1 MVVGRLQTRAETRAS
16 DDHGKRR
23 RFHPGRNVALTT
35 GKDPGRAP
43 AAVAP
48 GATILVRGEE
58 WQVTRS
64 EVFSASGVMVVECVG
79 RSELVRE
86 TTATFFSDL
95 DNIVPFDPT
104 DTAFVLDESEGCRA
118 GRLYIEAV
126 RRRSPLPLTET
137 TMRAGHLALID
148 DLPYQREPWRLAS
161 QQLQARLLIADSVGL
176 GKTIEIGML
185 LAELHRRARAGRVLA
200 VVPRHILDQVQ
211 HELWCRFGFPMVRL
225 DSEGIA
231 RVNRV
236 VPVGRNPFTY
246 FDRVI
251 VSIDTLKSETHRRF
265 LERMSWDVVW
275 VDECHKLMNQ
285 GTANNELAN
294 TLAPT
299 AKTFLL
305 TSATPHNGNNEAF
318 ARLVA
323 LLDPT
328 AVPDPKNLDPAKIR
342 PLVLRR
348 HKHSPDVETVVG
360 DKWAARKEPIPIEVV
375 PTGAEEAVF
384 AELAATWVGPGVHAP
399 SADRLFAYTLLKAAL
414 SSPAALL
421 ESVNN
426 RLGKDKPSD
435 NERTALARMHT
446 LAEAALEAGSAKL
459 NRLHETLVEIG
470 VGPRSKTRVVI
481 FSERI
486 ATLGWIAEAIC
497 DRLRMTAK
505 QVVVY
510 HNDLADTTG
519 QRVIEDFSMEDADI
533 RVLVTSDIAAEG
545 VNLHKQCHHLI
556 HMDLPWSLITLE
568 QRNGRI
574 DRYGQEIP
582 PEIRFLTY
590 LPHDETIASD
600 ARVIVRLAE
609 KEHEAHLS
617 LGDAGAIL
625 AVRSESQEQDKIIS
639 ILRARSA
646 DAKEAAVAAALD
658 EPPAEVDYLA
668 LLGGGADGVAKP
680 SFQHAAIGREP
691 SLFPDLASFIDEA
704 VRASYEDP
712 AEAIGWETDGRVITF
727 CPPDDLKRRLYALP
741 QGYVRQ
747 RNVMDRLRLTT
758 DPGVGNHY
766 LKEALT
772 KHAAAEE
779 SGTAWPEVAFVPD
792 QHPVIDWL
800 IDRTLFSFPRG
811 QVPIIPCAVREPFI
825 AVQATWTNR
834 GGEPLASEWLAAG
847 DLDQVVSFAPLTRL
861 LEFAKVQP
869 GMTNSGWS
877 GDPATL
883 KAVLP
888 KVVAAAES
896 HVANQKDDWA
906 DDVNERISSHQLR
919 LDTWKGESAKVIEG
933 LVGGFKSSKR
943 AEVERVDR
951 NVRALL
957 DAYQPADRPL
967 IRVIA
972 ALVPNGKVG

>member
-1 MVVGRLQTRAETRAS
+1 MVV
-16 DDHGKRR
+16 
-23 RFHPGRNVALTT
+23 TT
-35 GKDPGRAP
+35 G
-43 AAVAP
+43 VAP
-48 GATILVRGEE
+48 GATVLVRGEE

-64 EVFSASGVMVVECVG
+64 EVFPASGVMVVECVG

-104 DTAFVLDESEGCRA
+104 DTRFVLDESETCRS
-118 GRLYIEAV
+118 GRLYIEAL
-126 RRRSPLPLTET
+126 RRRFPLPLTDT
-137 TMRAGHLALID
+137 TMRAGHLALVD
-148 DLPYQREPWRLAS
+148 DLPYQREPWRRAS
-161 QQLQARLLIADSVGL
+161 EQLQARLLIADSVGL
-176 GKTIEIGML
+176 GKTIEVGML
-185 LAELHRRARAGRVLA
+185 LAELHRRGRAGRVLA

-236 VPVGRNPFTY
+236 VPVDRNPFTY

-251 VSIDTLKSETHRRF
+251 VSIDTLKSNTYRRH

-275 VDECHKLMNQ
+275 VDESHKLMNQ
-285 GTANNELAN
+285 GTKNNELAN
-294 TLAPT
+294 ALAPT

-305 TSATPHNGNNEAF
+305 TSATPHNGDNEAF

-328 AVPDPKNLDPAKIR
+328 AVPDPKNLDPAKISS
-342 PLVLRR
+342 LVLRR
-348 HKHSPDVETVVG
+348 HKHSPDVESVVG
-360 DKWAARKEPIPIEVV
+360 SNWAARKQPIPVEVV

-384 AELAATWVGPGVHAP
+384 AELAATWVGPGAHAP
-399 SADRLFAYTLLKAAL
+399 TVDRLFPFTLLKAAL

-421 ESVNN
+421 ESVTN
-426 RLGKDKPSD
+426 RLGKDKPTD
-435 NERTALARMHT
+435 LERSALDRMQV
-446 LAEAALEAGSAKL
+446 LAQAALGAGSAKL
-459 NRLHETLVEIG
+459 DRLEDTLTAIG
-470 VGPRSKTRVVI
+470 IGPRSKTRVVI

-486 ATLGWIAEAIC
+486 TTLGWIAAAIR
-497 DRLRMTAK
+497 DRLGMTENE
-505 QVVVY
+505 VVVY

-519 QRVIEDFSMEDADI
+519 QRVIEDFAMDAAKI

-545 VNLHKQCHHLI
+545 LNLHKQCHHLI

-574 DRYGQEIP
+574 DRYGQRIP

-590 LPHDETIASD
+590 LPEDETIASD

-625 AVRSESQEQDKIIS
+625 AVRSEVQEEDKIIA
-639 ILRARSA
+639 ILRARSTE
-646 DAKEAAVAAALD
+646 AKEAAAVATL
-658 EPPAEVDYLA
+658 EESPAEIDYLTF
-668 LLGGGADGVAKP
+668 LGGRSAGTAATP
-680 SFQHAAIGREP
+680 FQHAKTGSEP
-691 SLFPDLASFIDEA
+691 SLFADLGSFIEEA
-704 VRASYEDP
+704 VRAAYEDP
-712 AEAIGWETDGRVITF
+712 SEAIGWETDGRVMTF
-727 CPPDDLKRRLYALP
+727 CPPDDLKRRLHALP

-758 DPGVGNHY
+758 DHGVGNHY
-766 LKEALT
+766 LQDALE
-772 KHAAAEE
+772 KHGAAGDT
-779 SGTAWPEVAFVPD
+779 GTAWPEVAFVPE
-792 QHPVIDWL
+792 QHPVLDWL

-811 QVPIIPCAVREPFI
+811 QAPILACAVPEPFI

-834 GGEPLASEWLAAG
+834 AGEPLASEWLAAG
-847 DLDQVVSFAPLTRL
+847 DLDQLISFSPLTEL
-861 LEFAKVQP
+861 LEYAKVTP
-869 GMTNSGWS
+869 DMTNYGWT
-877 GDPATL
+877 GDPASL
-883 KAVLP
+883 AAVLP

-896 HVANQKDDWA
+896 RLTNRKDDWA
-906 DDVNERISSHQLR
+906 VGVNERITAHQAR
-919 LDTWKGESAKVIEG
+919 LDTWNAESADVIEG
-933 LVGGFKSSKR
+933 LTGAFKSSKR

-951 NVRALL
+951 NVRAIL
-957 DAYQPADRPL
+957 DAYQPADRPF
-967 IRVIA
+967 IRVVA
-972 ALVPNGKVG
+972 ALVPNGKAN

>member
-1 MVVGRLQTRAETRAS
+1 MT
-16 DDHGKRR
+16 
-23 RFHPGRNVALTT
+23 
-35 GKDPGRAP
+35 

-48 GATILVRGEE
+48 GATVLVRGEE

-64 EVFSASGVMVVECVG
+64 EVFSASGVTVVECVG

-95 DNIVPFDPT
+95 DTIEPFDPT
-104 DTAFVLDESEGCRA
+104 NTTFVLDESESCRA
-118 GRLYIEAV
+118 GRLYIEALQ
-126 RRRSPLPLTET
+126 RRSPLPLTDT

-148 DLPYQREPWRLAS
+148 DLPYQREPWRRAS
-161 QQLQARLLIADSVGL
+161 EQLQARLLIADSVGL

-185 LAELHRRARAGRVLA
+185 LVELHRRGRAGRVLA

-236 VPVGRNPFTY
+236 VPADRNPFTY

-251 VSIDTLKSETHRRF
+251 VSIDTLKSNTYRRH

-275 VDECHKLMNQ
+275 VDESHKLMNQ
-285 GTANNELAN
+285 GTKNNELAN
-294 TLAPT
+294 ALAPT

-305 TSATPHNGNNEAF
+305 TSATPHNGDNEAF
-318 ARLVA
+318 ARLVS

-328 AVPDPKNLDPAKIR
+328 AVPDPKNLDPDKIS

-348 HKHSPDVETVVG
+348 HKHSPDVESVVG

-384 AELAATWVGPGVHAP
+384 AELAATWVGLGVKAP
-399 SADRLFAYTLLKAAL
+399 TTDRLFPFTLLKAAL
-414 SSPAALL
+414 SSPAALV
-421 ESVNN
+421 ESVDN

-435 NERTALARMHT
+435 SERAALARLHK
-446 LAEAALEAGSAKL
+446 LAQAALDAGSAKL
-459 NRLHETLVEIG
+459 DRLQETLIQIG
-470 VGPRSKTRVVI
+470 VGPRSKIRVVI

-486 ATLGWIAEAIC
+486 ATLGWIADAIR
-497 DRLRMTAK
+497 DRLGMTPE

-519 QRVIEDFSMEDADI
+519 QRVIEDFSMDGAKI

-574 DRYGQEIP
+574 DRYGQATP

-590 LPHDETIASD
+590 LPEDETIASD

-609 KEHEAHLS
+609 KEHEAHRS

-625 AVRSESQEQDKIIS
+625 AVRSEIQEEGKVIS
-639 ILRARSA
+639 ILRQRSA
-646 DAKEAAVAAALD
+646 DAKQAAAVETL
-658 EPPAEVDYLA
+658 EETPAEIDYLTF
-668 LLGGGADGVAKP
+668 LGGGATGTGPA
-680 SFQHAAIGREP
+680 SAFQHAPIGREP
-691 SLFPDLASFIDEA
+691 SLFPDLVSFIDEA
-704 VRASYEDP
+704 VRAAYDDP

-727 CPPDDLKRRLYALP
+727 CPPYDLKRRLYALP

-747 RNVMDRLRLTT
+747 RKVMDRLRLTT

-766 LKEALT
+766 LQDALE
-772 KHAAAEE
+772 KHADAGD
-779 SGTAWPEVAFVPD
+779 SGTAWPEVAFVPE

-811 QVPIIPCAVREPFI
+811 QVPIIPCAVTEPFI

-834 GGEPLASEWLAAG
+834 AGEPLASEWLAAG
-847 DLDQVVSFAPLTRL
+847 DLDQIVSFSPLAEL
-861 LEFAKVQP
+861 LEDANVGP
-869 GMTNSGWS
+869 GMTNYGWP
-877 GDPATL
+877 GDPSLLSSAL
-883 KAVLP
+883 SR
-888 KVVAAAES
+888 VVPAAES
-896 HVANQKDDWA
+896 HLTYRKDDWA
-906 DDVNERISSHQLR
+906 VSVQERITAHRAR
-919 LDTWKGESAKVIEG
+919 LDTWKAESAQVIEG
-933 LVGGFKSSKR
+933 LFGGFKSSKR
-943 AEVERVDR
+943 AEVDRVDR
-951 NVRALL
+951 NVGALL
-957 DAYQPADRPL
+957 DAYQPSDRPL
-967 IRVIA
+967 IRIIA
-972 ALVPNGKVG
+972 ALVPNGKVH

>member
-1 MVVGRLQTRAETRAS
+1 MAV
-16 DDHGKRR
+16 
-23 RFHPGRNVALTT
+23 TT
-35 GKDPGRAP
+35 GRTSSARAP

-48 GATILVRGEE
+48 GATVLVRGEE

-64 EVFSASGVMVVECVG
+64 EVFAASGVTVVECVG

-95 DNIVPFDPT
+95 DSIVPFDPT
-104 DTAFVLDESEGCRA
+104 DTVFVLDESEGCRS
-118 GRLYIEAV
+118 GRLYIESL
-126 RRRSPLPLTET
+126 RRRSPLPLTDT

-148 DLPYQREPWRLAS
+148 DLPYQREPWRRAS
-161 QQLQARLLIADSVGL
+161 EQLQVRLLIADAVGL
-176 GKTIEIGML
+176 GKTIEIGMV
-185 LAELHRRARAGRVLA
+185 LAELHRRGRAGRVLA

-225 DSEGIA
+225 DTEGIA

-236 VPVGRNPFTY
+236 VPVDRNPFTY

-251 VSIDTLKSETHRRF
+251 VSIDTLKSKTYRRH

-275 VDECHKLMNQ
+275 VDESHKLMNQ
-285 GTANNELAN
+285 GTKNNELAN
-294 TLAPT
+294 VLAPT
-299 AKTFLL
+299 ARTFLL
-305 TSATPHNGNNEAF
+305 TSATPHNGDNEAF

-328 AVPDPKNLDPAKIR
+328 AVPDPKKLDHARIN

-348 HKHSPDVETVVG
+348 HKHSPDVESVVG

-399 SADRLFAYTLLKAAL
+399 TPDSLFPYTLLKAAL

-426 RLGKDKPSD
+426 RLGKDKPTD
-435 NERTALARMHT
+435 TERAALAT
-446 LAEAALEAGSAKL
+446 LQTMAQRALDAGSAKL
-459 NRLHETLVEIG
+459 DRLHDTLVEIG
-470 VGPRSKTRVVI
+470 IGPRSRVRVVI

-486 ATLGWIAEAIC
+486 ATLGWIADAIRS
-497 DRLRMTAK
+497 RLRMTAE

-510 HNDLADTTG
+510 HNDLAETTG
-519 QRVIEDFSMEDADI
+519 QRVIEDFSMEGASI

-545 VNLHKQCHHLI
+545 VNLHKQCHHLV

-574 DRYGQEIP
+574 DRYGQTIS

-590 LPHDETIASD
+590 LPEDETIASD

-625 AVRSESQEQDKIIS
+625 AVRSEIQEQDKIIS
-639 ILRARSA
+639 ILRAKSTE
-646 DAKEAAVAAALD
+646 AKQAAMAVALD
-658 EPPAEVDYLA
+658 APPAEVDYLTF
-668 LLGGGADGVAKP
+668 LGGGAGGTTTTPV
-680 SFQHAAIGREP
+680 FQHAAVGREP

-704 VRASYEDP
+704 VRAAYQDP

-727 CPPDDLKRRLYALP
+727 RPPDDLKGRLYALP

-758 DPGVGNHY
+758 DHGVGNHY
-766 LKEALT
+766 LQAALE
-772 KHAAAEE
+772 KHAAAGDG
-779 SGTAWPEVAFVPD
+779 GTAWPEVAFVPE
-792 QHPVIDWL
+792 QHPVVDWL

-811 QVPIIPCAVREPFI
+811 QAPVIPCAVTEPFI

-834 GGEPLASEWLAAG
+834 AGEPLASEWLAAG
-847 DLDQVVSFAPLTRL
+847 DLDQVLSFAPLSRL
-861 LEFAKVQP
+861 LEHANVRS
-869 GMTNSGWS
+869 GMTNHGWS
-877 GDPATL
+877 GDPGSLT
-883 KAVLP
+883 AVLP
-888 KVVAAAES
+888 RVVAAAES
-896 HVANQKDDWA
+896 HLTNQKDDWA
-906 DDVNERISSHQLR
+906 DDVNERISAHQLR
-919 LDTWKGESAKVIEG
+919 LDTWKAESERVVEDLA
-933 LVGGFKSSKR
+933 GGFKSSKR
-943 AEVERVDR
+943 AEVERVER

-967 IRVIA
+967 IRVVA
-972 ALVPNGKVG
+972 ALVPNGEAN